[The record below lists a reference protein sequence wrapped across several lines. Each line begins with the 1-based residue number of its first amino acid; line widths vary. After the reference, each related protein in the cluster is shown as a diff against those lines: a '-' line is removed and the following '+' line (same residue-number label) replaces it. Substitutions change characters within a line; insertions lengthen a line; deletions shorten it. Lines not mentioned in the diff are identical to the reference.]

1 MSAQTLSVP
10 ATTAAD
16 PTPRPMPIR
25 DSLTMVRRNL
35 RHMWRYPSMT
45 IMLVGQP
52 LLFLLLFVYVFG
64 DTLGN
69 GLPGQDGGRHGYLTY
84 VTPTILVMAVASIA
98 LGTAVSVAI
107 DMTGGIIARF
117 RTMAIARVSVL
128 TGHVLGAMIQTGLTL
143 LVSIGVA
150 LALGFRSPAS
160 AADWLGATG
169 ILVAFAFALTWLTV
183 ALGLVSKS
191 VETAS
196 NLPIVL
202 VFLPFL
208 GSGFVPTDSMPGW
221 LASFARNQPFTP
233 VIESVRDLVAGTPHA
248 RDIVLALGWSA
259 LIAAASYV
267 WARAVYASRSA
278 V

>member
-1 MSAQTLSVP
+1 MTTTTRPAPPEVVSAGI
-10 ATTAAD
+10 A
-16 PTPRPMPIR
+16 RPMPVR

-35 RHMWRYPSMT
+35 KHIWRYPSMT

-69 GLPGQDGGRHGYLTY
+69 GLPGRDGGRHTYLTY
-84 VTPTILVMAVASIA
+84 VTPAVLVMAVASIA
-98 LGTAVSVAI
+98 LGTAVSVAV

-117 RTMAIARVSVL
+117 GTMAIARVSVL
-128 TGHVLGAMIQTGLTL
+128 TGHVLGAMIQTALTV
-143 LVSIGVA
+143 LVAVGVA
-150 LALGFRSPAS
+150 LALGFRSPA
-160 AADWLGATG
+160 AATDWLAAAGV
-169 ILVAFAFALTWLTV
+169 LVAFAFALTWLTV

-196 NLPIVL
+196 NLPIML

-233 VIESVRDLVAGTPHA
+233 VIESIRDLVSGTPHA
-248 RDIVLALGWSA
+248 HDIALALGWSA
-259 LIAAASYV
+259 IIAAAGYA
-267 WARAVYASRSA
+267 WARWLYGSRSA
-278 V
+278 G